1 MTRFF
6 RIVLCLSALVAF
18 AGPAPA
24 APRPWRANDRPPA
37 VAGLN
42 LGDSEQQVI
51 SALGTPDS
59 VAKTELGDQL
69 DYRTRGLEVIVAK
82 DGVCEIHLMSAAAGD
97 IDGVKIG
104 DSAQDV
110 VLKWGAPKGGQG
122 RTAIFGGR
130 DWGIAVQLADKSP
143 DIVDLALARD
153 SLLAAKQAPQLNV
166 FTTQ

>member
-1 MTRFF
+1 MAAA
-6 RIVLCLSALVAF
+6 IS
-18 AGPAPA
+18 APA
-24 APRPWRANDRPPA
+24 ATAESAPRLWQPNDRPPA
-37 VAGLN
+37 VVGVR
-42 LGDSEQQVI
+42 LGDSEQDVVK
-51 SALGTPDS
+51 ALGKPD
-59 VAKTELGDQL
+59 AIAQTGLGDQL
-69 DYRTRGLEVIVAK
+69 EYRTRGVEVIVAK
-82 DGVCEIHLMSAAAGD
+82 DGVCEIRLLSAAAGD

-104 DSAQDV
+104 DTAQDV

-153 SLLAAKQAPQLNV
+153 SVLAAKQAPQLNV